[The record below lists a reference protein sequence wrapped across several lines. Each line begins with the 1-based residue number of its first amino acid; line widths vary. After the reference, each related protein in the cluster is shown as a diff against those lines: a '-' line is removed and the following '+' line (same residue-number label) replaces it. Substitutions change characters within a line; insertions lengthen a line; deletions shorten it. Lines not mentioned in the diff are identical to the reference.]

1 MGDPFDSVRT
11 ALHPAHRASRKR
23 WVPAFAGM
31 SGVGN
36 GIMSDLRDTL
46 RASAAELGFDVCRF
60 ASASEPWSAGERLA
74 HFVEAGRHGEMGWME
89 TTLERRAHPTAMW
102 DGARTAIVL
111 GMNYG
116 PRTDPLPEMDDP
128 GAGYISVYARGDDY
142 HEVIKGRLKTLAGQL
157 ASRLDAEVKVF
168 VDTAPLM
175 EKPLAQRAG
184 LGWQGKHTNLLSR
197 DHGSWLFLGVILT
210 AAEIE
215 PDPAETEHCGS
226 CTACLDA
233 CPTNAFPA
241 PFQIDARRCLSYLTI
256 EHAGPWPV
264 EFRAL
269 TGSRIYG
276 CDDCLA
282 VCPWNKFAAASRE
295 TRLAAREASVSPRL
309 EHLAALDDATFR
321 ALFSKSPIKRIGR
334 DRFVRNVLYA
344 IGNSGDAGLI
354 ESTERRLGDASPLV
368 RGAAVWALSRLLDE
382 AAFAAAR
389 DARSFAEDDVA
400 VRAEWDRP
408 GRTTAL
414 PVDRLGTTPG

>member
-1 MGDPFDSVRT
+1 MTDFRDILRT
-11 ALHPAHRASRKR
+11 K
-23 WVPAFAGM
+23 
-31 SGVGN
+31 
-36 GIMSDLRDTL
+36 
-46 RASAAELGFDVCRF
+46 AAELGFDVCRF

-116 PRTDPLPEMDDP
+116 PEHDPLPEMADRS
-128 GAGYISVYARGDDY
+128 AGYISVYARGDDY

-157 ASRLDAEVKVF
+157 ASRLNAEVKVF

-197 DHGSWLFLGVILT
+197 EHGSWLFLGVILT

-215 PDPAETEHCGS
+215 PDRPETEHCGS

-256 EHAGPWPV
+256 EHAGPWPI

-282 VCPWNKFAAASRE
+282 VCPWNKFAQASRE
-295 TRLAAREASVSPRL
+295 TRLSAREISVSPRL
-309 EHLAALDDATFR
+309 ADLAALDDPTFR
-321 ALFSKSPIKRIGR
+321 ILFSKSPIKRIGR

-344 IGNSGDAGLI
+344 IGNSGDAGLV
-354 ESTERRLGDASPLV
+354 ESAERLLDDASSLV
-368 RGAAVWALSRLLDE
+368 RGAAVWALSRLVPENDFRNRLMVSHQGE
-382 AAFAAAR
+382 T
-389 DARSFAEDDVA
+389 DALVI
-400 VRAEWDRP
+400 AEWDA
-408 GRTTAL
+408 AL
-414 PVDRLGTTPG
+414 GGSDAAGEKEHKRQG